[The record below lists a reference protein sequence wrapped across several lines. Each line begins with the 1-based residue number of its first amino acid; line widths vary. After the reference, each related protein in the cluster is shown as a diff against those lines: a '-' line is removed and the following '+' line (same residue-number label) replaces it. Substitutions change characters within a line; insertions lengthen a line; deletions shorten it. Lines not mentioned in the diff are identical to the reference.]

1 MLSSIRRW
9 LGRASQSDG
18 SVAPTA
24 SGASP
29 EPIAPRP
36 GDAPAPASPAG
47 GQASNPILVAQADEM
62 ASRGNRCVAE
72 GRLQE
77 AVGCYE
83 QALALDPRHV
93 IACSNLGFA
102 LQQLGRLDEAISWLD
117 RALALDPEREEPY
130 LFLGQIAE
138 ARGDT
143 ATAMLRLREA
153 LRRKPDFAYA
163 WQELCRLQFQ
173 TGEARQALQ
182 SARNGLRAAPD
193 SAMLHFYLGNLLYE
207 QAEYREAVS
216 AYRRAL
222 QAAPDLAQAHA
233 NLGQTLLRLHVPQEA
248 AQVLARAIELDPELH
263 EARFHLGQALQ
274 RLARFEEAAEAFEQV
289 LQARPDALEVWYAM
303 GDLAM
308 SRRWFDRAEACVER
322 ARLLDDDPCR
332 HLVLRGN
339 LLKCQGRLRESEQA
353 YRQALQERP
362 DLFDAWN
369 NLGALLERD
378 RLQDAE
384 TAYREA
390 LRLEPGNAA
399 ARWNFSVLL
408 LRLGRMQ
415 EAWPLHEARL
425 DPTLPHVISRPPE
438 LAFPPWR
445 GEPLAGKSV
454 ILLGEQGFG
463 DQVQLAR
470 YARLLKGRG
479 AARVSLQC
487 RAALKPL
494 LATAPG
500 VDAVYA
506 DDERFESHDHW
517 VLGFSLP
524 GLLGTTLDTIPA
536 QLPYLSAEPARIEAW
551 APRLPRAR
559 RRIGLVWKG
568 AAGHGNDLNRSLP
581 GLQVLAP
588 LWSCADAAFVSLQKG
603 QGEDEAARA
612 DPAQPITDLAPAISS
627 FADTA
632 AILAQ
637 LDLLICVDTS
647 AAHVAGALGRP
658 CWVLLPAV
666 GSDWRWLLERE
677 DSPWY
682 PGVMRL
688 FRQAP
693 GESWDAVVRR
703 VASELRAWNGA
714 QP

>member
-1 MLSSIRRW
+1 MLRSIRRW
-9 LGRASQSDG
+9 LGGASPGDAP
-18 SVAPTA
+18 VAPTA
-24 SGASP
+24 SDTSLAARSAEVP
-29 EPIAPRP
+29 
-36 GDAPAPASPAG
+36 APAPGPARDP
-47 GQASNPILVAQADEM
+47 QAQAL
-62 ASRGNRCVAE
+62 ATRGNRCVAE

-77 AVGCYE
+77 AVACYE

-102 LQQLGRLDEAISWLD
+102 LQQLGRLDEAVSRLD
-117 RALALDPEREEPY
+117 QALALDPEREEPY

-153 LRRKPDFAYA
+153 LRRKPDFAFA

-173 TGEARQALQ
+173 TGDPRQALQ

-193 SAMLHFYLGNLLYE
+193 SAMLHFYLGNLLFE
-207 QAEYREAVS
+207 QGEHREATA

-222 QAAPDLAQAHA
+222 QSAPELAQAHA
-233 NLGQTLLRLHVPQEA
+233 NLGQALLKLQESENA
-248 AQVLARAIELDPELH
+248 ARELARAIELDPELH
-263 EARFHLGQALQ
+263 DARFQLGRALLG
-274 RLARFEEAAEAFEQV
+274 LARFEQAAEAFEQV
-289 LQARPDALEVWYAM
+289 LQARPDAIEVWYAL
-303 GDLAM
+303 GELAM
-308 SRRWFDRAEACVER
+308 SRGWFDRAEACLER
-322 ARLLDDDPCR
+322 LRELDDDPCR

-339 LLKCQGRLRESEQA
+339 LWKRQGRLQESEQA

-362 DLFDAWN
+362 DFFDAWN
-369 NLGALLERD
+369 NLGALLETD
-378 RLQDAE
+378 RLQEAE
-384 TAYREA
+384 AAYREA
-390 LRLEPGNAA
+390 LRLDPDNPT
-399 ARWNFSVLL
+399 ARWNLSVLL
-408 LRLGRMQ
+408 LRLGRM
-415 EAWPLHEARL
+415 EEGWPLHEARL
-425 DPTLPHVISRPPE
+425 DPRLPHVISQLPE
-438 LAFPPWR
+438 LPFPAWR
-445 GEPLAGKSV
+445 GEPLVGKSV
-454 ILLGEQGFG
+454 IMLGEQGFG

-470 YARLLKGRG
+470 YAQSLKDRG

-487 RAALKPL
+487 KAALKSL

-500 VDAVYA
+500 VDAVFG
-506 DDERFESHDHW
+506 DDEVFEAHDYW

-524 GLLGTTLDTIPA
+524 GLLGTTLHSIPA
-536 QLPYLSAEPARIEAW
+536 RLPYLSAEPRRIEAW
-551 APRLPRAR
+551 APRLPQAR
-559 RRIGLVWKG
+559 RRVGLVWKG

-588 LWSCADAAFVSLQKG
+588 LWSCTDAAFVSLQKG

-612 DPAQPITDLAPAISS
+612 GPAQSITDLAPGISS

-647 AAHVAGALGRP
+647 TAHVAGALGRP
-658 CWVLLPAV
+658 CWVLLPAM
-666 GSDWRWLLERE
+666 GCDWRWLLERE

-682 PGVMRL
+682 PGALRL

-693 GESWDAVVRR
+693 GEPWEAVVQRL
-703 VASELRAWNGA
+703 ASELRAWSDA

>member
-9 LGRASQSDG
+9 FQ
-18 SVAPTA
+18 
-24 SGASP
+24 GASRSEGSTAP
-29 EPIAPRP
+29 SASEPP
-36 GDAPAPASPAG
+36 PAG
-47 GQASNPILVAQADEM
+47 PSPDAHAPGPARDAQAAEL
-62 ASRGNRCVAE
+62 AARGNRCVAE
-72 GRLQE
+72 GRLEE
-77 AVGCYE
+77 AVACYE

-102 LQQLGRLDEAISWLD
+102 LQQLGRLDEAVSRLD
-117 RALALDPEREEPY
+117 QALALDPGREEPY

-143 ATAMLRLREA
+143 ATAMQRLREA
-153 LRRKPDFAYA
+153 LRRRPDFGFA

-173 TGEARQALQ
+173 TGDARQALQ
-182 SARNGLRAAPD
+182 SARNGLRADPD

-207 QAEYREAVS
+207 QGEHREAAA

-222 QAAPDLAQAHA
+222 RAAPDLAQVHA
-233 NLGQTLLRLHVPQEA
+233 NLGQALLRLQETQDA
-248 AQVLARAIELDPELH
+248 AQALARALELDPELH
-263 EARFHLGQALQ
+263 EARFQLGQALQ
-274 RLARFEEAAEAFEQV
+274 QLARFEEAAAAFEHV
-289 LQARPDALEVWYAM
+289 LQAHPDKLEAWYALSE
-303 GDLAM
+303 LAM
-308 SRRWFDRAEACVER
+308 SRRWFDRAEACLER
-322 ARLLDDDPCR
+322 ARALDDDPSR

-339 LLKCQGRLRESEQA
+339 LLKRQGRLQEAEQA
-353 YRQALQERP
+353 YRQALRERP
-362 DLFDAWN
+362 DFFDALN
-369 NLGALLERD
+369 NLGALLEMD
-378 RLQDAE
+378 RLQEAE

-390 LRLEPGNAA
+390 LRLDPGNAT
-399 ARWNFSVLL
+399 ARWNLSVLL
-408 LRLGRMQ
+408 LRMGRME

-425 DPTLPHVISRPPE
+425 DPGLPHVISQLPE
-438 LAFPPWR
+438 LSFPAWR
-445 GEPLAGKSV
+445 GESLRDKSV

-470 YARLLKGRG
+470 YARLLKERG
-479 AARVSLQC
+479 ATRVSLQC
-487 RAALKPL
+487 RAALKSL

-500 VDAVYA
+500 VDAVFG
-506 DDERFESHDHW
+506 DDEVFEAHDYW
-517 VLGFSLP
+517 VLAFSLP

-536 QLPYLSAEPARIEAW
+536 RLPYLSAEPRRIEAW
-551 APRLPRAR
+551 APRLPQAR

-588 LWSCADAAFVSLQKG
+588 LWSCTDAAFVSLQKG

-612 DPAQPITDLAPAISS
+612 GPTQPITDLAPGIAS

-658 CWVLLPAV
+658 CWVLLPAM

-688 FRQAP
+688 FRQDP
-693 GESWDAVVRR
+693 GETWDDVIQR
-703 VASELRAWNGA
+703 VASDLRAWSDA